1 MFTAGLFVT
10 ARQWTQP
17 KCPSTD
23 EQTDKTW
30 PGHTRDVIQ
39 PQVRTVEEGARHSTA
54 NLESGERKE
63 PDTKAHKLY
72 D

>member
-17 KCPSTD
+17 KCPPTD
-23 EQTDKTW
+23 EQIHKMW
-30 PGHTRDVIQ
+30 HGHTWDIIQ
-39 PQVRTVEEGARHSTA
+39 PQVRTVEEGTRHSTA
-54 NLESGERKE
+54 NLESGEQKE
-63 PDTKAHKLY
+63 PDTKAHKLH